1 MSEPIS
7 DLKVIC
13 LESRA
18 FYALIDEVTA
28 RIKATHHIEVD
39 HWIDE
44 HEAMQLLRIT
54 SKTSL
59 QKYRDE
65 RRIRFSALSRKV
77 IVYDRQ
83 SILDYIENQAKNA
96 IQ

>member
-1 MSEPIS
+1 MAEPS
-7 DLKVIC
+7 TDLKIIC
-13 LESRA
+13 LESKA

-28 RIKATHHIEVD
+28 RIKATHNMDVD
-39 HWIDE
+39 QWIDE
-44 HEAMQLLRIT
+44 HEAMNLLRIT

-83 SILDYIENQAKNA
+83 SILDYIENQSKKP
-96 IQ
+96 IK

>member
-1 MSEPIS
+1 MSQPTS

-13 LESRA
+13 FESKA
-18 FYALIDEVTA
+18 FYAMIDEITA
-28 RIKATHHIEVD
+28 RIKAAHNIEVD
-39 HWIDE
+39 NWIDE
-44 HEAMQLLRIT
+44 HEAMKLLRIT
-54 SKTSL
+54 SKTTL

-77 IVYDRQ
+77 IVYDRE
-83 SILDYIENQAKNA
+83 SILDYIDKQAKKA